1 MRSRSLT
8 KFPLCSPR
16 PGSIAL
22 FIAYA
27 RSEMNWG
34 FIPHLLLPAAEMK
47 SLHFHDWTIPSC
59 NGTWSKGL
67 ACTSRESHFEHL
79 HGGGFRIRTDSLKGN
94 YQIVC
99 SSCWGTGDTIK
110 VTRKMRGV
118 NSRAILNMVA
128 LLKQTEIRAAAS
140 YAVPVM
146 ITAESY
152 SDWTNLFLS
161 IVYEALATKTISF
174 LSLSSRTFCT
184 SRRSRVLVLYH

>member
-1 MRSRSLT
+1 
-8 KFPLCSPR
+8 
-16 PGSIAL
+16 
-22 FIAYA
+22 
-27 RSEMNWG
+27 
-34 FIPHLLLPAAEMK
+34 
-47 SLHFHDWTIPSC
+47 
-59 NGTWSKGL
+59 
-67 ACTSRESHFEHL
+67 
-79 HGGGFRIRTDSLKGN
+79 
-94 YQIVC
+94 
-99 SSCWGTGDTIK
+99 
-110 VTRKMRGV
+110 MRGV